1 MALDAGVRRGEM
13 LHLRVEDADPDREIV
28 LRGTT
33 TKSGRT
39 RTVPVSTQRLRA
51 VIEWLRLDVFG
62 EPKPPTAPL
71 ISNASGERVGT
82 FRRVWEN
89 TVLATHGHV
98 PQRDRKTG
106 MLLKDSQHDLATVNL
121 HWHDLRH
128 EFASRL
134 AESRV
139 PITEIQ
145 RLLGHASVLT
155 TERYIS
161 HTLARLKQSAL
172 VLESGK
178 VFDPRPVPTPT
189 LVDVKGVH

>member
-1 MALDAGVRRGEM
+1 
-13 LHLRVEDADPDREIV
+13 
-28 LRGTT
+28 
-33 TKSGRT
+33 
-39 RTVPVSTQRLRA
+39 VPISTLRLRA

-62 EPKPPTAPL
+62 QPKQPTAPL
-71 ISNASGERVGT
+71 ISNAAGKPVGT

-89 TVLATHGHV
+89 AVLETHGHK
-98 PQRDRKTG
+98 PHRHAKTG
-106 MLLKDSQHDLATVNL
+106 MLLRDSQLDLAKVNL
-121 HWHDLRH
+121 HWHDLRR
-128 EFASRL
+128 EYASRL
-134 AESRV
+134 AERGV

-178 VFDPRPVPTPT
+178 VFDPRPAPTPT